1 MQTVFR
7 QTQDIIQACE
17 RNSKRQTGQ
26 NVQRWNKTNKKRFV
40 KKFGHGRVNRDF
52 GGIRTKP
59 IFSHKR
65 IPKKNSRL
73 TVSECCLWLTF
84 YCSIW
89 DDQKTAIN
97 IAVRASVILFLCFY
111 VKVCVCVCV
120 CVHVRVW
127 LGACVHVMV
136 SLSAHGC
143 ADVWGWMRI
152 FLQTLA
158 WASF

>member
-1 MQTVFR
+1 MF
-7 QTQDIIQACE
+7 
-17 RNSKRQTGQ
+17 
-26 NVQRWNKTNKKRFV
+26 NVEIKTNKKRFV

-52 GGIRTKP
+52 AGIRTKP

-73 TVSECCLWLTF
+73 TASECCLWLTF

-111 VKVCVCVCV
+111 VKVCVG
-120 CVHVRVW
+120 VRMCEGECAFFCKRLHEHPFNKKLKLESKYSW
-127 LGACVHVMV
+127 FWV
-136 SLSAHGC
+136 SKLILLLLAYC
-143 ADVWGWMRI
+143 N
-152 FLQTLA
+152 FLTDPRFHEIKVA
-158 WASF
+158 